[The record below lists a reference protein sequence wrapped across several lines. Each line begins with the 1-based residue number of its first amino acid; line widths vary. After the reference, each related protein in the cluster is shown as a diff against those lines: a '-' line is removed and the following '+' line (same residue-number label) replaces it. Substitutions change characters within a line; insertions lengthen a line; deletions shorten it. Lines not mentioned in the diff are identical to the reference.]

1 LTQAIKLFDQ
11 AIAINPK
18 DVIAYYNKGLSLQK
32 LGDFIG
38 AIENYN
44 KALHLTPN
52 NEDIIYNRNLAV
64 YALRSIA

>member
-1 LTQAIKLFDQ
+1 
-11 AIAINPK
+11 
-18 DVIAYYNKGLSLQK
+18 

-44 KALHLTPN
+44 KALRLTPN
-52 NEDIIYNRNLAV
+52 NEDIKYNRNLAV